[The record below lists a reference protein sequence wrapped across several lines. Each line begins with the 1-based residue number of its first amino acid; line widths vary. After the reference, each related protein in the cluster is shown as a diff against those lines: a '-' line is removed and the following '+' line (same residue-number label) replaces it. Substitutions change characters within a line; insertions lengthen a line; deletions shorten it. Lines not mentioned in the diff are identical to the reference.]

1 MIERILDSAEK
12 RGNKVKYC
20 VIYLA
25 PQNYHRYH
33 SPTFFTANYRRHIAG
48 WLELV
53 RPSYLDKHKDVLTEN
68 ERVSLLGEWSHG
80 FFAMSFIGAMGV
92 GSIKL
97 NFDDVLTTN
106 VSSPVEPYISDKNY
120 QLVYDEEYE
129 MDTKGQQFLKI
140 P

>member
-106 VSSPVEPYISDKNY
+106 VRSPVEPYISDKNY
-120 QLVYDEEYE
+120 
-129 MDTKGQQFLKI
+129 
-140 P
+140 